1 MTKNSKCFNLFFL
14 NKKKIDGRNIA
25 MRYSCK
31 FIETSAAINDKVD
44 DLLAGILKQI
54 RLHLTTQAH
63 SKQNNSTRAEY
74 KHKKKLSFISIFKSN
89 KKNSKTCITDQA
101 QSTIEN
107 ENKSISFLELFSCR
121 RFSKKSNRSVLN
133 SVENLFTM
141 PN

>member
-1 MTKNSKCFNLFFL
+1 
-14 NKKKIDGRNIA
+14 

-89 KKNSKTCITDQA
+89 KKKVVKVRYTKLIIHSSKFI
-101 QSTIEN
+101 
-107 ENKSISFLELFSCR
+107 SI
-121 RFSKKSNRSVLN
+121 
-133 SVENLFTM
+133 
-141 PN
+141 